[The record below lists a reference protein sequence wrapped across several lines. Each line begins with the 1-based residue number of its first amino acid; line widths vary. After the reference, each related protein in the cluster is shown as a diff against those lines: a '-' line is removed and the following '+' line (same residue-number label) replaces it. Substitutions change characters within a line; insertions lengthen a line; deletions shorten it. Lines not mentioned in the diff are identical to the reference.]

1 MNTSLVKYLESNV
14 EQLAVEVTNRMQE
27 EQPELFARYRVRS
40 LGRGRDPL
48 EWCREDTAF
57 HLRHLG
63 AALESD
69 DLNEFLE
76 YRSWLIGLLSARGI
90 PTSDIDTNFEAMAET
105 LITRLGNEAS
115 PAVAM
120 LRAPMM

>member
-1 MNTSLVKYLESNV
+1 MNTRLVKYLESNV
-14 EQLAVEVTNRMQE
+14 EQLAVEVTDRMEE

-48 EWCREDTAF
+48 DWCKEDTAF
-57 HLRHLG
+57 HLRHLA

-69 DLNEFLE
+69 DLNEFQE

-90 PTSDIDTNFEAMAET
+90 PPSDVEANFDAMADT
-105 LITRLGNEAS
+105 LNTRLGNEAR
-115 PAVAM
+115 PAIAM

>member
-1 MNTSLVKYLESNV
+1 VNTRLVKYLESNA
-14 EQLAVEVTNRMQE
+14 EQLAIEVTDRMQQ

-48 EWCREDTAF
+48 EWCKEDTAF
-57 HLRHLG
+57 HLRHLA

-69 DLNEFLE
+69 DLNEFQE

-90 PTSDIDTNFEAMAET
+90 PPSDVEANFDAMADT
-105 LITRLGNEAS
+105 LNTRLGNEAS
-115 PAVAM
+115 PAIAM